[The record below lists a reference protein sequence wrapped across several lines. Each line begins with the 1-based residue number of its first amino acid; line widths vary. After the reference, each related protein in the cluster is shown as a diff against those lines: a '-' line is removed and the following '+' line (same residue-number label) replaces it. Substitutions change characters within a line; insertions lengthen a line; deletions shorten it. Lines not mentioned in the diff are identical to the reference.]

1 MDGASV
7 EVLARKDFLLRNY
20 LLWNDELTDELR
32 EKLVL
37 SEKNVEGI
45 KVCMKVVA
53 ACMSSYL
60 PL

>member
-20 LLWNDELTDELR
+20 LLWNDELTDDLR
-32 EKLVL
+32 EQLVL
-37 SEKNVEGI
+37 SEKNVEAI
-45 KVCMKVVA
+45 KVCMKVA
-53 ACMSSYL
+53 ACTSYF